1 MAEEFG
7 GNYSLVFRR
16 SFLQLRACKRATVKL
31 HIVGTVSFLNA
42 SRRGLKES
50 QQTPY
55 LLLRFGSWVKLKVQ
69 TLDLSGFPVKFTMNL
84 KAKYPFIFLSFLEL
98 TNSAAEVINFISDN
112 FPDRSTI
119 MMAKNS
125 DINIPLPQQ
134 CFVQFV

>member
-7 GNYSLVFRR
+7 GIIRLFFVVCLSICVLATCLSEVTNRR
-16 SFLQLRACKRATVKL
+16 YGVLFECKST
-31 HIVGTVSFLNA
+31 T
-42 SRRGLKES
+42 LKRES

-55 LLLRFGSWVKLKVQ
+55 LLLRFGSWVKLKVHWI
-69 TLDLSGFPVKFTMNL
+69 LSGFPLKFTVNL
-84 KAKYPFIFLSFLEL
+84 KAKCPFKFLSFLEL
-98 TNSAAEVINFISDN
+98 TNSAAEVRDFISDN